1 MPQYFESRPETESRP
16 ELVETELFGRRL
28 RFVTDSG
35 VFCRGKL
42 DYGTETLLRALP
54 FEELGNRVLEV
65 GCGWGPICCT
75 VKAMRPDAFVTAVDV
90 NERAVALTARN
101 ARDNGLVVDVRVS
114 DALDGVEGLFDTI
127 LTNPPIRAGK
137 TVIYRIF
144 SQSYEHLVPGG
155 RLYLVIRKQQ
165 GAPSAVKFLK
175 TLFSGVEIA
184 DRSAGYQ
191 VIVCTK

>member
-1 MPQYFESRPETESRP
+1 
-16 ELVETELFGRRL
+16 
-28 RFVTDSG
+28 
-35 VFCRGKL
+35 
-42 DYGTETLLRALP
+42 
-54 FEELGNRVLEV
+54 
-65 GCGWGPICCT
+65 
-75 VKAMRPDAFVTAVDV
+75 MRPDAFVTAVDV
-90 NERAVALTARN
+90 NERAVALTEHN

-137 TVIYRIF
+137 AVIYRIF
-144 SQSYEHLVPGG
+144 SQSYEHLTPGG